1 MRYALFMHQVTSHS
15 ESLLKIYYLM
25 LKMRY
30 FEEIISEI
38 YKEGLIR
45 TPVHL
50 GIGQEAIAAGIL
62 VNKTLVD
69 SVFSHHRCHNHF
81 IGSGGSL
88 NKLSAELFGKKD
100 GCSGGRG
107 GSVHLVAR
115 EVGFLGTSAILGES
129 VALGVGA
136 AFGKKTLRK
145 SGLTFVFF
153 GDAALEEGIFWE
165 SLNFAA
171 LHSLPVVFVCENNLY
186 STESSLLKRLPNGS
200 KFTDRVKSFG
210 VDTFK
215 VDGNDSVEIL
225 DLSKKILS
233 NIKLNPRPIFI
244 ECETYRWKEH
254 VGPFF
259 DYEQQRS
266 YRSKDELQHWIGR
279 CPIIKLEKY
288 LVEKDLVMADELGL
302 MKAQVESECTQAIEF
317 AKKSQF
323 PELNSSHVNLYYE
336 N

>member
-1 MRYALFMHQVTSHS
+1 
-15 ESLLKIYYLM
+15 M

-50 GIGQEAIAAGIL
+50 GIGQEATSAGIL
-62 VNKTLVD
+62 VNKTPAD

-88 NKLSAELFGKKD
+88 NALAAELFGKRD

-136 AFGKKTLRK
+136 AFGKKQLRK
-145 SGLTFVFF
+145 SGLSIVFF

-186 STESSLLKRLPNGS
+186 SNESSLQKRLPNGS

-210 VDTFK
+210 VDALQI
-215 VDGNDSVEIL
+215 DGNDSVQISN
-225 DLSKKILS
+225 LSEKILS
-233 NIKLNPRPIFI
+233 DIRVNPRPIFI

-259 DYEQQRS
+259 DYEQERS
-266 YRSKDELQHWIGR
+266 YRSKDELQNWMSK
-279 CPIIKLEKY
+279 CPINKLEKH
-288 LVEKDLVMADELGL
+288 LVENDLVMAEELISIRTRV
-302 MKAQVESECTQAIEF
+302 KSECTQAIEF
-317 AKKSQF
+317 AENSQF

-336 N
+336 D